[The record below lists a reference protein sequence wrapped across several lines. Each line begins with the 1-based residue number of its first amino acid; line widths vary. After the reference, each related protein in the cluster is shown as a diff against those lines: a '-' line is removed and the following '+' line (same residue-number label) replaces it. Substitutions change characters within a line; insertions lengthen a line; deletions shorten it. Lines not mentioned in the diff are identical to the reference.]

1 MRKLPTVTAAIVFLS
16 AVPSGQPFHL
26 LGAPGSQLSTE
37 CLAKNVEDAEAGG
50 YLRSIK
56 LLGTGDATFQAPV
69 VSMVLLPT
77 GRRPLNGAGERLMES
92 AELVKDRVVLMF
104 FEQSADGEPSLD
116 ARVVERFEEAGAAGI
131 IVLNSA
137 AERGKASLPVYVTHD
152 KAPGIELDD
161 YAFVGAGRPF
171 VWDGLDSPIRSD
183 DFAVADAKGVFLVK
197 QQHLEKL
204 RAACAN

>member
-1 MRKLPTVTAAIVFLS
+1 MGKLLTVTAAIVFLS
-16 AVPSGQPFHL
+16 GVPCGQPFHL

-56 LLGTGDATFQAPV
+56 PLGSGDATLQAPV

-77 GRRPLNGAGERLMES
+77 GRRPLNGAAERLLES

-116 ARVVERFEEAGAAGI
+116 ARVAERFEEAGAAGI

-137 AERGKASLPVYVTHD
+137 AERGSRPCRFTSPTRSLRGSSLTITLLW
-152 KAPGIELDD
+152 AR
-161 YAFVGAGRPF
+161 AGRSSGMA
-171 VWDGLDSPIRSD
+171 WILRSD
-183 DFAVADAKGVFLVK
+183 PTTSPSRTP
-197 QQHLEKL
+197 
-204 RAACAN
+204 RASSL

>member
-1 MRKLPTVTAAIVFLS
+1 MRKLLTVTAAIVFLS
-16 AVPSGQPFHL
+16 AVPCGQPFHL

-56 LLGTGDATFQAPV
+56 PLGSGDATFQAPV

-77 GRRPLNGAGERLMES
+77 GRRPLNGATNRLMES
-92 AELVKDRVVLMF
+92 AELVKGRVVVMF

-137 AERGKASLPVYVTHD
+137 VERGKSSLPVYVTHE
-152 KAPGIELDD
+152 KAQGIELDE
-161 YAFVGAGRPF
+161 YAFVGAGMPF

-183 DFAVADAKGVFLVK
+183 DLAVADAKGVFVVK
-197 QQHLEKL
+197 QQYAERI
-204 RAACAN
+204 RAACAH

>member
-1 MRKLPTVTAAIVFLS
+1 MRKLLTVTAAIVFLS

-56 LLGTGDATFQAPV
+56 PLGSGDATFQAPV

-77 GRRPLNGAGERLMES
+77 GRRPLNGATQRLLES

-116 ARVVERFEEAGAAGI
+116 ARVVKRFEEAGAAGI

-137 AERGKASLPVYVTHD
+137 ADRGKSTLPVYVTHE
-152 KAPGIELDD
+152 KSQGIELDD